1 MIPILYATVTE
12 GTVPTD
18 YGLGALTDCL
28 ACQVTEERNGA
39 YELQLEYASGGI
51 HAEDLQVNRFIKA
64 KPNFTDDP
72 QLFRIYKIGKTMNG
86 RFTVYAQHISY
97 DLSGKLITTGTAGSI
112 TAACLLLTAS
122 AGNFVVDSDK
132 NTVGDF
138 EVLEP
143 SSVRSWF
150 GGKTG
155 SLLDVYGTGEWHYD
169 NYTAYLYATRGADR
183 GVQIRYGKNLT
194 ELSQE
199 INIENLATGVLPYC
213 IDDSGNKTIGTKVST
228 GLVFDVDRDIAVD
241 FSDSVD
247 FESST
252 PLATQL
258 STIATAYVTNNN
270 FITGL
275 QNIELDFVQL
285 SDLTERVDL
294 CDTVH
299 IYFEPLGISA
309 SLKCIKT
316 TWDVLKDRYTA
327 CEFGDS
333 KTNIADTIVT
343 QAKKIDEKPS
353 TSVMH
358 DAIDHATELITGNL
372 GGYVIMHDAN
382 HDGEPD
388 ELLILDAASGGKIA
402 NAVDVWRW
410 NQAGLGHSGN
420 GYSGPYDSV
429 AITYDGKI
437 SASAVTTGVLNANLI
452 KAGVIEDVNH
462 NSQIDM
468 TTGIAK
474 LYELIAKRNFTVV
487 DASNVYVGSLT
498 ALVGNGSALR
508 LYDSTGTNYIV
519 RLEQVNDKG
528 QLLILDSN
536 GNAKATLATN
546 TYDRGQMTLA
556 DENGTVR
563 VTAWGDGAIILR
575 DGNGDPTIELD
586 GSAGRIK
593 APNAFDKVYDNN
605 INPALSTVGSWW
617 TFTTDFAGLFVVGK
631 VVSSGS
637 RTTTIIPIEMLNS
650 TPTRFY
656 LSDESNYLSFDCSIT
671 GDLAKIEIAAKSS
684 TGFIERVYGMF

>member
-112 TAACLLLTAS
+112 TAACTLLTAS

-169 NYTAYLYATRGADR
+169 NYTAYLYSTRGADR
-183 GVQIRYGKNLT
+183 GIQIRYGKNLT

-258 STIATAYVTNNN
+258 STIATTYVTNNN

-372 GGYVIMHDAN
+372 GGYVLLHDAN
-382 HDGEPD
+382 GDGSPD
-388 ELLILDAASGGKIA
+388 ELLILDNQSGGDISQ
-402 NAVDVWRW
+402 AVDVWRW
-410 NQAGLGHSGN
+410 NKAGLGHSGN

-437 SASAVTTGVLNANLI
+437 SATAITTGVLNANLI

-462 NSQIDM
+462 RSTIDM
-468 TTGIAK
+468 TSGQAK
-474 LYELIAKRNFTVV
+474 LYELIAKRNFTVI
-487 DASNVYVGSLT
+487 DSSNRYVGSLT
-498 ALVGNGSALR
+498 DIVGNGAGLR
-508 LYDSTGTNYIV
+508 LYDSTGSEYVV
-519 RLEQVNDKG
+519 RLEQQSDRG
-528 QLLILDSN
+528 QLYLCDTNGTVLAELSVNNYGRGQMSLCDENGTLRISAWGDGGVIIRDSN
-536 GNAKATLATN
+536 GNP
-546 TYDRGQMTLA
+546 
-556 DENGTVR
+556 TV
-563 VTAWGDGAIILR
+563 
-575 DGNGDPTIELD
+575 ELD
-586 GSAGRIK
+586 GNTGRIK
-593 APNAFDKVYDNN
+593 ATNAFDEVYSGTLSN
-605 INPALSTVGSWW
+605 IGAWW
-617 TFTTDFAGLFVVGK
+617 TFSTDFAGLLVVGK
-631 VVSSGS
+631 VVSTGS
-637 RTTTIIPIEMLNS
+637 RTTTIIPIEMLNA
-650 TPTRFY
+650 TPTRFF
-656 LSDESNYLSFDCSIT
+656 LSDESNYISFDCSVDN
-671 GDLAKIEIAAKSS
+671 GLAKIEIVAKSS
-684 TGFIERVYGMF
+684 TGFIEKVYGMF